1 MPKVQVL
8 NIEGE
13 SVGELEISEEIFGL
27 EPNTAVMH
35 AAVVAQQAN
44 ARQGTHST
52 LGRSEVR
59 GGGRKPW
66 RQKGTGRARAGTSRS
81 PLWRGGGVI
90 FGPKPRSYRK
100 ELPRKVRRLALCSAL
115 SDKVRGGNFIVVD
128 KIAFE
133 APRTK
138 DMLKV
143 LGALGVN
150 NKALVVLDG
159 GGAENVRLSIR
170 NLPGVCA
177 IRADSLNILE
187 IMKHDV
193 LIFTRDSV
201 ARAEEVLG
209 NA

>member
-1 MPKVQVL
+1 MPRVQIV

-13 SVGELEISEEIFGL
+13 AVEEMEISEEIFGV
-27 EPNTAVMH
+27 EPNMAVIH
-35 AAVVAQQAN
+35 SAVVAQQAN

-100 ELPRKVRRLALCSAL
+100 NLPRKVRKMALYSAL
-115 SDKVRGGNFIVVD
+115 SGKLRDGNFIVVD

-133 APRTK
+133 VPRTK
-138 DMLKV
+138 DMR
-143 LGALGVN
+143 
-150 NKALVVLDG
+150 KA
-159 GGAENVRLSIR
+159 
-170 NLPGVCA
+170 
-177 IRADSLNILE
+177 
-187 IMKHDV
+187 
-193 LIFTRDSV
+193 
-201 ARAEEVLG
+201 
-209 NA
+209 